1 MLHRVF
7 IFSIVLLTAFGGHDG
22 CCASTH
28 PSAAVRECRTPPL
41 ISRVVADLAPGS
53 VRSRATGIAPSA
65 LQSDQL
71 LLELFPDT
79 SVQAELVSREVNSDG
94 SLSWSGRVP
103 GQPLSSVTFVQTGS
117 VLQGSVRLDDGAY
130 SIEPA
135 AGLRAHTIRQVNP
148 GPPGEERVPLQ
159 APAAPQA
166 DALGALA
173 TSSDDGSIIDI
184 LVVYTAAARAAA
196 GGTDDAIRARIMLGV
211 TETNT
216 AYANSGVVQRLRLVG
231 AELIDY
237 TEGSEIGLDLERVT
251 GVDEGFMDGVHARRD
266 QLGADLVSL
275 IVGNDS
281 GSCGVAWLMQTPSV
295 TFAPQAFSVTA
306 YDCIS
311 PNYTFGHEL
320 GHNMGAAHA
329 PDDPNLQPVYP
340 YAYGYKDPA
349 SLFRTVMAY
358 NCPVSGCPRILYF
371 SNPGVSYGGRA
382 TGTFERHDNALAL
395 NNTHTIVANFRQAVT
410 PGLGPPQ
417 SLTVATSG
425 TTATLAWT
433 APASGAATGYVIEAG
448 SASGLANLALL
459 PTGAATSLVVPGLSP
474 GLYFV
479 RVRATSAEGVG
490 APSNEI
496 QLLMTPQG
504 RCIAPAGPPVLSAA
518 TVLGN
523 LVTLSWT
530 APTVGGP
537 VDSYVLGAGYSA
549 GTLDAAI
556 VETGTNALSVTVPA
570 AFGRYFV
577 RVAGQNPCGVGTP
590 SNEVIVTV
598 GPALPGPPAALAAT
612 LAPGGAVT
620 MSWNAP
626 VSGDAPDSYVLE
638 AGTAFGAS
646 DIGTAE
652 TPSSTFLVMATPG
665 TYFVRVR
672 ARNAAGIGPASGDL
686 RVVVP

>member
-7 IFSIVLLTAFGGHDG
+7 LFSIVLLTAFGGHTGDAQAPTPAPLFVNAG
-22 CCASTH
+22 
-28 PSAAVRECRTPPL
+28 AA
-41 ISRVVADLAPGS
+41 ADLAPRAGLAPGS

-79 SVQAELVSREVNSDG
+79 SVQAELVSREVNKDG

-166 DALGALA
+166 DALSALA

-196 GGTDDAIRARIMLGV
+196 GGTDDAIRARIVLGV

-231 AELIDY
+231 AEPIDY
-237 TEGSEIGLDLERVT
+237 AEGGDIGLDLERVT

-275 IVGNDS
+275 IVENDS

-329 PDDPNLQPVYP
+329 PDDPNLQPAYP

-349 SLFRTVMAY
+349 SLFRTLMAY
-358 NCPVSGCPRILYF
+358 NCPISSCPRILYF

-382 TGTFERHDNALAL
+382 TGTVRAARQRVGAEQHPHHRCQLPSGRNAGPRSAAIADGG
-395 NNTHTIVANFRQAVT
+395 HVGHRGHVGVDASRFRCGDGLCHRS
-410 PGLGPPQ
+410 GLG
-417 SLTVATSG
+417 
-425 TTATLAWT
+425 
-433 APASGAATGYVIEAG
+433 
-448 SASGLANLALL
+448 
-459 PTGAATSLVVPGLSP
+459 
-474 GLYFV
+474 V
-479 RVRATSAEGVG
+479 RTRE
-490 APSNEI
+490 P
-496 QLLMTPQG
+496 
-504 RCIAPAGPPVLSAA
+504 CSAA
-518 TVLGN
+518 GWRGN
-523 LVTLSWT
+523 VS
-530 APTVGGP
+530 GR
-537 VDSYVLGAGYSA
+537 AGCC
-549 GTLDAAI
+549 
-556 VETGTNALSVTVPA
+556 
-570 AFGRYFV
+570 R
-577 RVAGQNPCGVGTP
+577 RVCTSCAC
-590 SNEVIVTV
+590 
-598 GPALPGPPAALAAT
+598 APPA
-612 LAPGGAVT
+612 PR
-620 MSWNAP
+620 
-626 VSGDAPDSYVLE
+626 VSAHHRTRFSC
-638 AGTAFGAS
+638 
-646 DIGTAE
+646 
-652 TPSSTFLVMATPG
+652 
-665 TYFVRVR
+665 
-672 ARNAAGIGPASGDL
+672 
-686 RVVVP
+686 